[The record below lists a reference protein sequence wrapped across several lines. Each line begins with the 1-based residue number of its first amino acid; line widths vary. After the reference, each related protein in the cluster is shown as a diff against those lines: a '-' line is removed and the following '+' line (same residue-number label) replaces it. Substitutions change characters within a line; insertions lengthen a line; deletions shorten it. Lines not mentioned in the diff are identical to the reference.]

1 MPTYRL
7 DIEYDGTD
15 WSGWQIQPDRPT
27 IQEAIERA
35 LRTAV
40 RLDAI
45 PVTGSGR
52 TDAGVHASGQVAHF
66 STGVEL
72 DVARL
77 KASLNGLLPS
87 SIAIR
92 GVAQVADGFHARF
105 DARWRRYRYRIS
117 VEPLALERPFV
128 WYVRPEPDMAAMNTA
143 AARLLGQHDFSSF
156 CRTKSETTNRICH
169 VYEASWSAG
178 PYPGRW
184 DFVVRADRFLHGMV
198 RSMVGTL
205 MDVGHHK
212 LDTTVIP
219 DILNATDRTWAGPAA
234 PAHGLVLE
242 AVGYDT

>member
-35 LRTAV
+35 LRIAV
-40 RLDAI
+40 RLESI
-45 PVTGSGR
+45 SITGSGR

-66 STGVEL
+66 SMNPMV
-72 DVARL
+72 DPVRL

-92 GVAQVADGFHARF
+92 GVCQVEDDFHARF
-105 DARWRRYRYRIS
+105 QARWRRYRYRIS
-117 VEPLALERPFV
+117 VEPIALERRFV
-128 WYVRPEPDMAAMNTA
+128 WYVRPEPDMEAMNTA
-143 AARLLGQHDFSSF
+143 AALFMGQHDFSSF
-156 CRTKSETTNRICH
+156 CRTKSETTNRRCH
-169 VYEASWSAG
+169 VYEAAWSAG

-205 MDVGHHK
+205 LDIGHHK
-212 LDTTVIP
+212 QEPTIIPYILD
-219 DILNATDRTWAGPAA
+219 ATDRTLAGPAA

>member
-40 RLDAI
+40 RSEDLSI
-45 PVTGSGR
+45 TGSGR
-52 TDAGVHASGQVAHF
+52 TDAGVHATGQVAHF
-66 STGVEL
+66 STEAAL
-72 DVARL
+72 DPVRL
-77 KASLNGLLPS
+77 KASLNGLVPR

-92 GVAQVADGFHARF
+92 GVCQVADDFHARF
-105 DARWRRYRYRIS
+105 QARWRRYRYRIS
-117 VEPLALERPFV
+117 VEPMALERSFV
-128 WYVRPEPDMAAMNTA
+128 WYVRPEPDVDAMNA
-143 AARLLGQHDFSSF
+143 AADLLLGKHDFSSF
-156 CRTKSETTNRICH
+156 CRTKSETTNRLCH

-205 MDVGHHK
+205 LDIGHHK
-212 LDTTVIP
+212 QEPTVIP
-219 DILNATDRTWAGPAA
+219 HILDATDRTLAGPAA

-242 AVGYDT
+242 AVGYEP